1 MTNIDAAMVI
11 EYKAIIVTIMSIRL
25 KLRGVF
31 TDIFNINPKSIP
43 EKVVNNALLLVLYHN
58 VE

>member
-1 MTNIDAAMVI
+1 MTNSDAAMVI

-31 TDIFNINPKSIP
+31 TDIFNKNPKSIP
-43 EKVVNNALLLVLYHN
+43 EKVVNNALSFSIVS
-58 VE
+58 

>member
-1 MTNIDAAMVI
+1 MTNRDAAMVI

-31 TDIFNINPKSIP
+31 TDIFSKNPKSIP
-43 EKVVNNALLLVLYHN
+43 EKVVSSALSFSMVSK
-58 VE
+58 

>member
-1 MTNIDAAMVI
+1 MTNRDAAMVI

-31 TDIFNINPKSIP
+31 TDIFNKNPKSIA
-43 EKVVNNALLLVLYHN
+43 EKVVNNALSLVLYHS

>member
-1 MTNIDAAMVI
+1 MTNSDAAMVI

-31 TDIFNINPKSIP
+31 TDIFNINPR
-43 EKVVNNALLLVLYHN
+43 VLPKK
-58 VE
+58 

>member
-1 MTNIDAAMVI
+1 MTNRDAAMVI

-31 TDIFNINPKSIP
+31 TDIFSKNPEYS
-43 EKVVNNALLLVLYHN
+43 
-58 VE
+58 

>member
-1 MTNIDAAMVI
+1 MTNSDAAMVI

-31 TDIFNINPKSIP
+31 TDIFNKNPKSIA
-43 EKVVNNALLLVLYHN
+43 EKVVNNALSFSIVS
-58 VE
+58 